1 MEMLSARYCM
11 IYDVLVTQEANERY
25 TARVLALPDIVVSGT
40 DEQEVLHQVQAAI
53 AHLLNKSRLVR
64 LTLPRPTDREADP
77 WVRAAGMW
85 ANDPDWEQFQ
95 QAIHA
100 YRQKIETSTDSPQ

>member
-1 MEMLSARYCM
+1 M

-64 LTLPRPTDREADP
+64 LSSYADRQGGRPLGTCGWHVGQR
-77 WVRAAGMW
+77 
-85 ANDPDWEQFQ
+85 
-95 QAIHA
+95 
-100 YRQKIETSTDSPQ
+100 S